1 MRKTRMLG
9 TVLAALVALVP
20 LAAFAQSNEA
30 DGLSYAR
37 LSFVKGDVTLGRG
50 ADLGNES
57 AEVNLPVAAGNKL
70 VTGDGQAEVQFGRR
84 NFLRLGVS
92 SEAEFAALPGRS
104 GDPVKLHIRAGQA
117 YIRVMNLEAEKGIEV
132 HTPDASFYI
141 LEEGLYR
148 FDISEGGATE
158 VLVHEGSAEAAGEGG
173 SVVIRSNERLVA
185 ADGEFRGDPETF
197 SAALDGFDR
206 WNETRDGLLDRRSGT
221 SYLPSAISEY
231 ENELEDNGRWVN
243 QESYGNVWVP
253 YVQNVEWRPYLYGRW
268 VWYPIIGWTWVSSEP
283 WGWATYHY
291 GRWQWGFGLGWYWI
305 PTTHWGPAWVHWYH
319 GRDHYGWC
327 PLSYYD
333 RPGVFLN
340 GRYYDRWRGDDYP
353 WNSRAMTV
361 VRRDRLQ
368 SPAISRH
375 ALRSS
380 ELGALGRISLRADQP
395 NVRPSAG
402 RTNLASPA
410 LRPVSAAGSRATLAE
425 RGALSKG
432 TLRSPA
438 SGSVS
443 GAVSKGRTWTSTG
456 KSVSSRSL
464 SGSFRGRFQDSDLPF
479 AQQRCRFVPHVEIV
493 PRRRSSLEHRRRE
506 AFWPE
511 GREILRGDRG
521 DRSAVVGQVLFGD
534 RQVLAGR
541 RDEELSFDHQEP
553 EHEHVLPAELRQR
566 PAIRA
571 GPHGQV
577 LAGRRDEGLSF
588 DHQEPEHGHVLPAE
602 LRQRPAI
609 RAGPHGQILRVP
621 NDVGIHFAV
630 LRIVQPPERRPQL

>member
-1 MRKTRMLG
+1 MTVRPRSSSDGG
-9 TVLAALVALVP
+9 T
-20 LAAFAQSNEA
+20 SS
-30 DGLSYAR
+30 G
-37 LSFVKGDVTLGRG
+37 
-50 ADLGNES
+50 S
-57 AEVNLPVAAGNKL
+57 AS
-70 VTGDGQAEVQFGRR
+70 
-84 NFLRLGVS
+84 S
-92 SEAEFAALPGRS
+92 SEAEFAALPVRS
-104 GDPVKLHIRAGQA
+104 DDPVKIHIRAGQA
-117 YIRVMNLEAEKGIEV
+117 YLRVTTLEAEKGIEV

-148 FDISEGGATE
+148 FDVAEGGATE
-158 VLVHEGSAEAAGEGG
+158 ILVHEGSAEAAGEGG

-185 ADGEFRGDPETF
+185 ANGEFRGDPETF
-197 SAALDGFDR
+197 SAAMDGFDR
-206 WNETRDGLLDRRSGT
+206 WNETRDELLDRRSGT

-253 YVQNVEWRPYLYGRW
+253 YVQDVEWRPYLYGRW

-395 NVRPSAG
+395 NIRPSAG

-410 LRPVSAAGSRATLAE
+410 LRSVSAAGSRATLAE

-464 SGSFRGRFQDSDLPF
+464 SGSVSGAVSRIRTFPSRGNDAVSSRTSKSSLAGGLRSNTVVERPSGLRAGRSSAVTGRPFRGRRSSPI
-479 AQQRCRFVPHVEIV
+479 RGPSS
-493 PRRRSSLEHRRRE
+493 PRRAARRR
-506 AFWPE
+506 A
-511 GREILRGDRG
+511 ILRPSGTGAR
-521 DRSAVVGQVLFGD
+521 A
-534 RQVLAGR
+534 
-541 RDEELSFDHQEP
+541 
-553 EHEHVLPAELRQR
+553 R
-566 PAIRA
+566 PPCGARAASAIRA

-577 LAGRRDEGLSF
+577 LW
-588 DHQEPEHGHVLPAE
+588 
-602 LRQRPAI
+602 
-609 RAGPHGQILRVP
+609 VP
-621 NDVGIHFAV
+621 NTSGSIRV
-630 LRIVQPPERRPQL
+630 LRIVQPPERPPQL